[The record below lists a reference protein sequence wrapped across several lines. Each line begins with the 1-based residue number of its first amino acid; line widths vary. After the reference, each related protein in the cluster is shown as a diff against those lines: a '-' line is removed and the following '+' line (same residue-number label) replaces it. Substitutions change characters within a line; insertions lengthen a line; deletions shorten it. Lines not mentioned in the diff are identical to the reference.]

1 MIKCK
6 SNKCLLIHVCS
17 PNLITFCLF
26 MRLLGGWGLPRT
38 GCRAAAARAGAGGY
52 SGIRFLQAG
61 TNPPEWKSSCPGGRG
76 PVPALRGVRMP
87 AQVQRGCGRPGP
99 HPPPPVPAPCTPLLT
114 KCLPKA
120 WRGERPQGVFS
131 LMCTAGHLKN
141 SLAIPR
147 VYLLLASEFFF
158 LFTFFIGGG
167 AKPQN
172 YFLAIFHQS

>member
-99 HPPPPVPAPCTPLLT
+99 HPPPPGSRTLHPPPHQMPPKSVAGRKTSG
-114 KCLPKA
+114 CLFPYVYSWTFKK
-120 WRGERPQGVFS
+120 FTS
-131 LMCTAGHLKN
+131 Y
-141 SLAIPR
+141 SPR
-147 VYLLLASEFFF
+147 VSSSCF
-158 LFTFFIGGG
+158 
-167 AKPQN
+167 
-172 YFLAIFHQS
+172 